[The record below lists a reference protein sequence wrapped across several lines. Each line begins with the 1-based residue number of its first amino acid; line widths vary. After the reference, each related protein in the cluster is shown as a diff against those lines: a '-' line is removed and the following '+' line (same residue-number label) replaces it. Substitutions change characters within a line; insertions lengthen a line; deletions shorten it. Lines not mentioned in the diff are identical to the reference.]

1 MKTVDRLE
9 QPSMERFPFGILP
22 HRREAQA
29 VRFDA
34 SPQRASPSQRAAS
47 SAK

>member
-9 QPSMERFPFGILP
+9 QPSVERFPFGILP

-34 SPQRASPSQRAAS
+34 SQRASPSQRAAS